1 MKINIKL
8 KTKTK
13 TEENIMPYVSI
24 TTTKTANDSVKDKLN
39 AEISEIM
46 TTLPGK
52 NKDNTLL
59 AVIDGVKM
67 YKSGLPN
74 DGTFVEVRLFGPSPE
89 DSKKEF
95 AQKLKAILKDT
106 LSLTDNDCI
115 YMNYIENETWG

>member
-1 MKINIKL
+1 
-8 KTKTK
+8 
-13 TEENIMPYVSI
+13 MPYVSI